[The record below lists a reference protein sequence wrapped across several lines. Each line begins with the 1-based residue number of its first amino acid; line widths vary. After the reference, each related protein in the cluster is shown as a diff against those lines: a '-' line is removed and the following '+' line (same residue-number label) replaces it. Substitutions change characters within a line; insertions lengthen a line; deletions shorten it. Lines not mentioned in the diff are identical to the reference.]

1 MFRRR
6 ARCSEGVDRARGHV
20 HGVLRGYRRTQSRRY
35 EHGQLLRV
43 LVPQD
48 DALDRRVG
56 VLGLCIGRRA
66 HHVFA
71 VPSDASIS
79 APSTRRLRDGA
90 AMPVPHHSIDGVIYE
105 PAHPTVDLH
114 AGGG

>member
-1 MFRRR
+1 M
-6 ARCSEGVDRARGHV
+6 
-20 HGVLRGYRRTQSRRY
+20 
-35 EHGQLLRV
+35 
-43 LVPQD
+43 PQD
-48 DALDRRVG
+48 DALDRGVG

-79 APSTRRLRDGA
+79 APSTRRLLDGA

-105 PAHPTVDLH
+105 SLRIRRSICTQAVGDCPTGCAKGPWELALDEAPERSLADQLLALVGADS
-114 AGGG
+114 

>member
-1 MFRRR
+1 M
-6 ARCSEGVDRARGHV
+6 
-20 HGVLRGYRRTQSRRY
+20 
-35 EHGQLLRV
+35 
-43 LVPQD
+43 PQD
-48 DALDRRVG
+48 DALDRGVG

-79 APSTRRLRDGA
+79 APSTRRLLDGA

-105 PAHPTVDLH
+105 SLRIRRSICTQAVGDCPSKLRILNEEGCLMRPRLSPEDQDLGSS
-114 AGGG
+114 ATL